1 MTTSSRV
8 ICKNGLLG
16 FWNQYFISISDKSVT
31 TERVQKKKKKK
42 ESYIDVY
49 RSEEVLSND

>member
-31 TERVQKKKKKK
+31 TERVQKKKKM

>member
-8 ICKNGLLG
+8 ICKNGPLG

-31 TERVQKKKKKK
+31 TERVQKKKK